1 MTSGSGPS
9 LAPSESA
16 RTRPYHSGVP
26 VADIQKSAHRIERLS
41 SQGLGVSAF
50 RSAVLDQIRSV
61 MTVDA
66 AFFATVDPAT
76 LLFTSAYADAP
87 LAAATPLFLENEYGR

>member
-1 MTSGSGPS
+1 M
-9 LAPSESA
+9 
-16 RTRPYHSGVP
+16 
-26 VADIQKSAHRIERLS
+26 QKSANRIERLS
-41 SQGLGVSAF
+41 SQGLDVAAF

-76 LLFTSAYADAP
+76 LLFTSAYAHAP
-87 LAAATPLFLENEYGR
+87 LAAPTTMFLDNQ